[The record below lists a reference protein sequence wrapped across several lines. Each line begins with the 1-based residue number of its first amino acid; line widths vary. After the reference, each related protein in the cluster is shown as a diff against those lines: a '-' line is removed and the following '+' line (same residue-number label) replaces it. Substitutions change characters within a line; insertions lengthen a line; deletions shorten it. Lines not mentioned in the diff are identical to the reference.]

1 MEKNKDKTPVDIVT
15 EAVEKELKKN
25 YIKNM
30 VQGDEVA
37 MKMIVDFCDRGDR
50 SVGGIKA
57 FCEGCLKPQNKA
69 KFIKVATKERK

>member
-1 MEKNKDKTPVDIVT
+1 MAKKQNKTPAEMV
-15 EAVEKELKKN
+15 VETFGEELKKN

-30 VQGDEVA
+30 VQGYEIA

-50 SVGGIKA
+50 SVADIKA
-57 FCEGCLKPQNKA
+57 FYEGCLKPQSKA

>member
-1 MEKNKDKTPVDIVT
+1 MEKNKDKAPVDIVT

-30 VQGDEVA
+30 VQGYEIA

-50 SVGGIKA
+50 SVADIKA
-57 FCEGCLKPQNKA
+57 FCEGCLKPQTKT
-69 KFIKVATKERK
+69 KFVKIATKERK

>member
-1 MEKNKDKTPVDIVT
+1 MEKNKDKAPVDIVT

-30 VQGDEVA
+30 VQGYEIA
-37 MKMIVDFCDRGDR
+37 MKMIVDFCDKSDR
-50 SVGGIKA
+50 SVEDIKA
-57 FCEGCLKPQNKA
+57 FCEGYLKPQNKA

>member
-1 MEKNKDKTPVDIVT
+1 MEKNKDKAPVDIVT

-30 VQGDEVA
+30 VQGYEIV
-37 MKMIVDFCDRGDR
+37 MKMIVDFCDKSDR
-50 SVGGIKA
+50 SVEDIKA
-57 FCEGCLKPQNKA
+57 FCEGYLKPQNKA

>member
-1 MEKNKDKTPVDIVT
+1 MAKDKDKAPVDIVT

-30 VQGDEVA
+30 VQGYEIA

-50 SVGGIKA
+50 SVEDIKA
-57 FCEGCLKPQNKA
+57 LCEGSLKPQNKA
-69 KFIKVATKERK
+69 KFVKIATKERK

>member
-1 MEKNKDKTPVDIVT
+1 MAKKQNKTPT
-15 EAVEKELKKN
+15 EMVIETFNKELKKN

-30 VQGDEVA
+30 VQGYEIA

-50 SVGGIKA
+50 SVADIKA
-57 FCEGCLKPQNKA
+57 FCEGCLKPQNKT

>member
-15 EAVEKELKKN
+15 EAVDKELKKN

-30 VQGDEVA
+30 VQGYEIA
-37 MKMIVDFCDRGDR
+37 MKMIVNFCDRGDR
-50 SVGGIKA
+50 SVKDIKA